1 MGRMNTPQYHIDMR
15 RIRAE
20 LDMTQQALA
29 DRLHVSRT
37 AVLNWE
43 RLGHQPS
50 AAVLPLLARVV
61 GCKIEDLYDDIASSA
76 HD

>member
-1 MGRMNTPQYHIDMR
+1 MSRLNTPQYHIDMK
-15 RIRAE
+15 RIRRE
-20 LDMTQQALA
+20 LGMTQQALA

-43 RLGHQPS
+43 RRGNQPS
-50 AAVLPLLARVV
+50 APVLPLLAQVI
-61 GCKIEDLYDDIASSA
+61 GCKIEDLYDTLPA

>member
-1 MGRMNTPQYHIDMR
+1 MGRLNTPQYRINMK
-15 RIRAE
+15 RIRRE

-29 DRLHVSRT
+29 DHLHVSRT

-50 AAVLPLLARVV
+50 AVVLPHLARLM
-61 GCKIEDLYDDIASSA
+61 GCRIEDLYDTLPA